1 MDVIRIHRLELDCIV
16 GIRPREREQAQ
27 RVRLDL
33 ALYADV
39 SAAGRAG
46 RINLTADYDQVA
58 HEVTALLEF
67 RKYHLVE
74 MAAEEVSAMLLGAH
88 PLVQRVDV
96 RIEKPGALGGRAR
109 AASVQVRRQ
118 RSDFPV
124 SVHEMGAGRCEVL
137 LETREARL
145 ELVRIGPH
153 SSSGGGPGF
162 PAAALYWL
170 LSGSVEG
177 ERGPEGELGPIAPWL
192 PAGAIRSFSDP
203 PKALHNPSPE
213 PACLFR
219 CWKRLPTAH

>member
-16 GIRPREREQAQ
+16 GIRPREREQPQ
-27 RVRLDL
+27 RVRIDL
-33 ALYADV
+33 ALHVDV

-46 RINLTADYDQVA
+46 RISLTVDYDQVA

-67 RKYHLVE
+67 RRYHLVE

-88 PLVQRVDV
+88 PAVERVDV

-109 AASVQVRRQ
+109 AASVQVRRAPT
-118 RSDFPV
+118 DFPIV
-124 SVHEMGAGRCEVL
+124 VHDLPHGRCEVL

-145 ELVRIGPH
+145 ELLRIDPH
-153 SSSGGGPGF
+153 SSLVSGPGF
-162 PAAALYWL
+162 SAAALYWI

-177 ERGPEGELGPIAPWL
+177 DRGSDGEFGPIAPWL

-203 PKALHNPSPE
+203 PKPLHNPGPDL
-213 PACLFR
+213 ACLFR
-219 CWKRLPTAH
+219 CWRRTPSNH

>member
-33 ALYADV
+33 SLYTDL

-46 RINLTADYDQVA
+46 RISLTVDYDQVA

-67 RKYHLVE
+67 RRYHLVE

-88 PLVQRVDV
+88 AAVQRVDV

-118 RSDFPV
+118 RGDFPV
-124 SVHEMGAGRCEVL
+124 NVQQLEHGRCEVL
-137 LETREARL
+137 LDTREARL
-145 ELVRIGPH
+145 ELVRIEPH
-153 SSSGGGPGF
+153 SSLSAGPGF
-162 PAAALYWL
+162 TAAALYWI

-177 ERGPEGELGPIAPWL
+177 EKGMDGEPGPIAPWL

-203 PKALHNPSPE
+203 PKPLHNPGPD

-219 CWKRLPTAH
+219 CWKRTPTGH